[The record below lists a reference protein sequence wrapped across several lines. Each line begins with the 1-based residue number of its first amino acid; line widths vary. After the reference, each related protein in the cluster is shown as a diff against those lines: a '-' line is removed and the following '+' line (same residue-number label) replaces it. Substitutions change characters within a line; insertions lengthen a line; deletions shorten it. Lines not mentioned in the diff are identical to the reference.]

1 MANNMENCIESL
13 EKMISSYERC
23 EKEAA
28 KEAVRNATEME
39 CYGTFV
45 LELRDLLLKWR
56 AENG

>member
-1 MANNMENCIESL
+1 MESCIEAL
-13 EKMISSYERC
+13 EKMIISYERC

-45 LELRDLLLKWR
+45 LELRDLLLKLILD
-56 AENG
+56 NSQL

>member
-1 MANNMENCIESL
+1 MESCIEAL

-23 EKEAA
+23 EKEATIEAA
-28 KEAVRNATEME
+28 KNATERE